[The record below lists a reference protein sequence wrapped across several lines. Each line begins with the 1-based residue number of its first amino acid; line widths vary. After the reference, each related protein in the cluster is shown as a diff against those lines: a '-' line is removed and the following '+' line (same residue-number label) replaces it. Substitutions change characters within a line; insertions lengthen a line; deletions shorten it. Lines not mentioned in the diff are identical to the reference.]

1 MRASWARTEIIKY
14 YVACMANSNMRT
26 AMLGEALHRFC
37 KTPPVWS
44 SALAK
49 KYCLYLKKVL
59 VAAVMLHAVTGD
71 KLLKWAQLFLS
82 ILFQI
87 LYICVYGKC
96 THYCIFYIIKVLYRN
111 ISMQRA
117 KINKL

>member
-1 MRASWARTEIIKY
+1 MRAAWARTEIIKY
-14 YVACMANSNMRT
+14 YVAWLIGNMRT
-26 AMLGEALHRFC
+26 AMLGVALHRFC

-82 ILFQI
+82 ILFRI
-87 LYICVYGKC
+87 LCIICVYGKC
-96 THYCIFYIIKVLYRN
+96 THYCIFYIIKVL
-111 ISMQRA
+111 
-117 KINKL
+117 